1 METLAKLLSCVRQ
14 IPTATPNCQH
24 SDVVMKLEKKIL
36 CQILIAQGL

>member
-1 METLAKLLSCVRQ
+1 MENLTKLLGCACQ
-14 IPTATPNCQH
+14 IPTATPNFQY